1 MKTILLINDDGIES
15 LGLITLKKKL
25 EKLGEVVV
33 VAPRKE
39 RSGIGKAITSSGY
52 VKIIEKR
59 LKDGSEAYA
68 ASGTP
73 ADAVLL
79 ALNKILNH
87 PPDLLVAGVNLGPNL
102 GIDDMLNSG
111 TLGAALEAAIHGVP
125 AVAVSYC
132 KREFID
138 QHADKAKIT
147 EENLEFTVKFAQKIV
162 EYVLK
167 NGMPQNVDIISINV
181 PENADCK
188 KLKVTNLSYV
198 GYGDIW
204 TEEKEGYR
212 IASWKL
218 ADYEDSNSETDVYA
232 VKEGYISVTPIKV
245 QLLHDRDALES
256 MIQYIQFK

>member
-1 MKTILLINDDGIES
+1 M
-15 LGLITLKKKL
+15 
-25 EKLGEVVV
+25 
-33 VAPRKE
+33 
-39 RSGIGKAITSSGY
+39 
-52 VKIIEKR
+52 
-59 LKDGSEAYA
+59 
-68 ASGTP
+68 
-73 ADAVLL
+73 
-79 ALNKILNH
+79 
-87 PPDLLVAGVNLGPNL
+87 
-102 GIDDMLNSG
+102 
-111 TLGAALEAAIHGVP
+111 EAAIHGVP

-132 KREFID
+132 KRELVD

-181 PENADCK
+181 PENADRK

-218 ADYEDSNSETDVYA
+218 ADYEDSNLETDVHV
-232 VKEGYISVTPIKV
+232 VKEGCISVTPIKV
-245 QLLHDRDALES
+245 KLLHNRDALES
-256 MIQYIQFK
+256 MIKDIQYE